1 MLKISLITLTK
12 NSEGTLEST
21 IKSIRNQNTKI
32 FENIFIDCISKDNT
46 LKIIKSSNL
55 NAKIISEKDKG
66 IYDAFNKGIKNSAG
80 DIIGFLNSDDTFHTE
95 NSLKIISEA
104 FDDNTD
110 CVYGDLIYTNS
121 EEKIKRA
128 WKGSKFIK
136 GAFKKGWMPAHPTFY
151 CRRSLYEKFG
161 LYNDTYKIAGDF
173 ELMLRFLEKH
183 NVKSKYIPHTLVN
196 MKVGGASNSGIK
208 SKIDILKEE
217 LRAFKENDISINK
230 LSYILH
236 KAKKIK
242 EFKL

>member
-1 MLKISLITLTK
+1 MRISLITISYNSQKTIQKTFESVK
-12 NSEGTLEST
+12 NQSFKDIEYSLIDGGSKDETL
-21 IKSIRNQNTKI
+21 SIADNYGNLS
-32 FENIFIDCISKDNT
+32 NIFSEPDN
-46 LKIIKSSNL
+46 
-55 NAKIISEKDKG
+55 G
-66 IYDAFNKGIKNSAG
+66 IYDALNKGIKISTG
-80 DIIGFLNSDDTFHTE
+80 DIIGFLNSDDTYYDE
-95 NSLKIISEA
+95 NSLKIISES
-104 FDDNTD
+104 FDKNTD
-110 CVYGDLIYTNS
+110 CVFGDLIYTDSN
-121 EEKIKRA
+121 ENIKRF
-128 WKGSKFIK
+128 WKGSEFIK